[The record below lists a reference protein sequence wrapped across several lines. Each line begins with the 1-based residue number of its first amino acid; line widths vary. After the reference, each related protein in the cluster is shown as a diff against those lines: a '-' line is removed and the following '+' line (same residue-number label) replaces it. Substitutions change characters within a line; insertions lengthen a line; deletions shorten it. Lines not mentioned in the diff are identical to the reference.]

1 MPIKKSLSK
10 NQELLDLMK
19 AANEHHEGVL
29 GAHSRTIDAAVK
41 CGKALEAAKEIVGH
55 GKWEKFVRKNFK
67 SHRTAQRYMKVYR
80 AVESGEVMKNN
91 YETLFEL
98 EADIAEKKRPGDDKQ
113 SPRDEEEPAST
124 ETDMDPESLEEAAR
138 SKKHVDPLAAA
149 FRAIGKALNSVEGE
163 EKAEWG
169 KDLHAEVDLY
179 LGPFESEAK
188 RGHKS

>member
-67 SHRTAQRYMKVYR
+67 SHRTAQRYMQVYR
-80 AVESGEVMKNN
+80 AVTFSDIQKES
-91 YETLFEL
+91 YETLSDL
-98 EADIAEKKRPGDDKQ
+98 ENDIAEKTLNSVPGEKKA
-113 SPRDEEEPAST
+113 EPDSEKDAQGEKKPAT
-124 ETDMDPESLEEAAR
+124 E
-138 SKKHVDPLAAA
+138 SKKKDVDPLAAA
-149 FRAIGKALNSVEGE
+149 FGAIGKALSSVQGE
-163 EKAEWG
+163 KKAEWG
-169 KDLHAEVDLY
+169 RLLHAEVDL
-179 LGPFESEAK
+179 LMGPFESEAK